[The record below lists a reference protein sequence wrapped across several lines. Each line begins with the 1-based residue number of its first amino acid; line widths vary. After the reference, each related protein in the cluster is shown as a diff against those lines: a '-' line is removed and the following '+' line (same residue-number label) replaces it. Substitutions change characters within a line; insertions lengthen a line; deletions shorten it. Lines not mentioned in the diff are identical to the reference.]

1 MTTKKRT
8 APEPVQSL
16 PGAVLMYPVWHP
28 IVGQPRALEEHVG
41 WVRVDLIGVTP
52 PWWLGEPGLGRIDPE
67 RREWR

>member
-1 MTTKKRT
+1 
-8 APEPVQSL
+8 
-16 PGAVLMYPVWHP
+16 MYPVWHP